1 MPCKLWW
8 GVGGRGRPFS
18 IWGQLGLLWR
28 LLIFVI
34 VISSLQIF
42 TGSVCTSVVCTS
54 KPSSNSVIA
63 SFTSH
68 PHCCHCDYM
77 SHCFSKEKKIP
88 FIKFVLVKHPVNHG
102 FYHSQSFEN
111 ESFRHKKGLSYC
123 LKQFMRNSLSASLHQ
138 TCYHKCFPLHMWYC
152 SVFISPSENDHIAR
166 SKHLKLYLFMLS

>member
-8 GVGGRGRPFS
+8 GVGGRGRPFG

-63 SFTSH
+63 SFSSH
-68 PHCCHCDYM
+68 PPHLILIVVIVTTCLIVLAKRKRFLLSNLCRSNIQLTM
-77 SHCFSKEKKIP
+77 A
-88 FIKFVLVKHPVNHG
+88 FIIVSRLKMNLLDTRKGSLIVLN
-102 FYHSQSFEN
+102 
-111 ESFRHKKGLSYC
+111 
-123 LKQFMRNSLSASLHQ
+123 NSGG
-138 TCYHKCFPLHMWYC
+138 
-152 SVFISPSENDHIAR
+152 I
-166 SKHLKLYLFMLS
+166 LYLLPYIRRVTTNASRYICDTAQFS

>member
-8 GVGGRGRPFS
+8 GVGGRGWPFG

-63 SFTSH
+63 SFSSH
-68 PHCCHCDYM
+68 PPHLILIVVIVTTCLIVLAKRKRFLLSNLCWSNIQLTM
-77 SHCFSKEKKIP
+77 A
-88 FIKFVLVKHPVNHG
+88 FITV
-102 FYHSQSFEN
+102 S
-111 ESFRHKKGLSYC
+111 
-123 LKQFMRNSLSASLHQ
+123 
-138 TCYHKCFPLHMWYC
+138 
-152 SVFISPSENDHIAR
+152 
-166 SKHLKLYLFMLS
+166 HLKMNLLDTRKGSLIVLNNSGRILYLLPYIRRVTTNASRYICDTAQFS

>member
-8 GVGGRGRPFS
+8 GVGGRGRPFG

-63 SFTSH
+63 SFSSH
-68 PHCCHCDYM
+68 PPHLIIIVVIVTTCLNVLAKRKRFLLSNLCWSNIQLTM
-77 SHCFSKEKKIP
+77 A
-88 FIKFVLVKHPVNHG
+88 FIIV
-102 FYHSQSFEN
+102 S
-111 ESFRHKKGLSYC
+111 
-123 LKQFMRNSLSASLHQ
+123 
-138 TCYHKCFPLHMWYC
+138 
-152 SVFISPSENDHIAR
+152 
-166 SKHLKLYLFMLS
+166 HLKMNLLDTRKGSLIVLNNSGRTLYLLPYIRRVTTNASRYICDTAQFS

>member
-8 GVGGRGRPFS
+8 GVGGRGRPFG

-42 TGSVCTSVVCTS
+42 TGSVCTSVVCSS

-63 SFTSH
+63 SFSSH

-77 SHCFSKEKKIP
+77 SRCFSKEKKNP
-88 FIKFVLVKHPVNHG
+88 FIKFVLVKHSVNHG

-111 ESFRHKKGLSYC
+111 LLDTRKGSLIV
-123 LKQFMRNSLSASLHQ
+123 LNNSGR
-138 TCYHKCFPLHMWYC
+138 
-152 SVFISPSENDHIAR
+152 I
-166 SKHLKLYLFMLS
+166 LYLLPYIRRVTTNASRYICDTAQFS

>member
-8 GVGGRGRPFS
+8 GVGGRGRPFG

-63 SFTSH
+63 SFSSH
-68 PHCCHCDYM
+68 PPHLIIIVVIVTTCLNVLAKRKRFLLSNLCWSNIQLTM
-77 SHCFSKEKKIP
+77 A
-88 FIKFVLVKHPVNHG
+88 FITV
-102 FYHSQSFEN
+102 S
-111 ESFRHKKGLSYC
+111 
-123 LKQFMRNSLSASLHQ
+123 
-138 TCYHKCFPLHMWYC
+138 
-152 SVFISPSENDHIAR
+152 
-166 SKHLKLYLFMLS
+166 HLKMNLLDTRKGSLIVLNNSGRTLYLLPYIRCVTTNASRYICDTAQFS

>member
-8 GVGGRGRPFS
+8 GVGGRGRPFG

-63 SFTSH
+63 SFSSH
-68 PHCCHCDYM
+68 PPHLIIIVVIVTTCLNVLAKRKRFLLSNLCRSNIQLTM
-77 SHCFSKEKKIP
+77 A
-88 FIKFVLVKHPVNHG
+88 FIIV
-102 FYHSQSFEN
+102 S
-111 ESFRHKKGLSYC
+111 
-123 LKQFMRNSLSASLHQ
+123 
-138 TCYHKCFPLHMWYC
+138 
-152 SVFISPSENDHIAR
+152 
-166 SKHLKLYLFMLS
+166 HLKMNLLDTRKGSLIVLNNSGRTLYLLPYIRRVTTNASRYICDTAQFS

>member
-8 GVGGRGRPFS
+8 GVGGRGRPFG

-63 SFTSH
+63 SFSSH
-68 PHCCHCDYM
+68 PPHLILIVVIVTICLIVLAKRKRFLLSNLCRSNIQLTM
-77 SHCFSKEKKIP
+77 A
-88 FIKFVLVKHPVNHG
+88 FIIVSRLKMNLLDTRKGSLIVLN
-102 FYHSQSFEN
+102 
-111 ESFRHKKGLSYC
+111 
-123 LKQFMRNSLSASLHQ
+123 NSGR
-138 TCYHKCFPLHMWYC
+138 
-152 SVFISPSENDHIAR
+152 I
-166 SKHLKLYLFMLS
+166 LYLLPYIRRVTTNASRYICDTAQFS